1 MEKFVHASLAL
12 FGGEFNVKTVGLKGV
27 VPSLEYLLLF
37 QQPDLTWTLG
47 QRSRMLRSEV
57 PG

>member
-1 MEKFVHASLAL
+1 MERFVHASLSL
-12 FGGEFNVKTVGLKGV
+12 FGGEFNVKTVGLEGI

-37 QQPDLTWTLG
+37 QQPDLAWILG